1 MSYQSGFISIIG
13 CPNVG
18 KSTLLNAL
26 VGQKIA
32 IVTNKAQTTRNK
44 ITGVLTGDAYQ
55 MIFLD
60 TPGLTAPKNKL
71 GVYMQKVAVEAWND
85 VEAILFVVDAK
96 GGMRERDVAIMDRL
110 KHVHAP
116 VLIVLN
122 KIDLVAEAE
131 QSAIREALKER
142 DFYRGVLSVSA
153 KTGEGLP
160 ELIAALRG
168 YLVEGPQYF
177 PPDMVTDQPERVI
190 CAELIREKALLLLSE
205 EVPHGVGVGI
215 DQMQL
220 REDGTLMDMYATIYC
235 ERESHKGIL
244 IGRGGSMLKKIGSS
258 ARQDIE
264 WLLGV
269 HVNLQLHVKS
279 KEDWR
284 NRQGMLSELGYQ

>member
-1 MSYQSGFISIIG
+1 MSCQSGFISIIG

-32 IVTNKAQTTRNK
+32 IVTSKAQTTRNK
-44 ITGVLTGDAYQ
+44 ITGVLTGDGYQ

-71 GVYMQKVAVEAWND
+71 GVYMQKVATEAWKD

-96 GGMRERDVAIMDRL
+96 CGMRERDAAILDRL
-110 KHVHAP
+110 GHARAP

-122 KIDLVAEAE
+122 KVDLASEAE
-131 QSAIREALKER
+131 LFSVREALKEW
-142 DFYRGVLSVSA
+142 DFYRDVLPLSA

-160 ELIAALRG
+160 GLVAALRG
-168 YLVEGPQYF
+168 YLVDGPQYF

-190 CAELIREKALLLLSE
+190 CAELIREKALMLLSD

-220 REDGTLMDMYATIYC
+220 REDGALMDLYATIYC

-244 IGRGGSMLKKIGSS
+244 IGRGGSMLKKIGSA

-264 WLLGV
+264 GLLDV

-284 NRQGMLSELGYQ
+284 NRPGMLSELGYQ